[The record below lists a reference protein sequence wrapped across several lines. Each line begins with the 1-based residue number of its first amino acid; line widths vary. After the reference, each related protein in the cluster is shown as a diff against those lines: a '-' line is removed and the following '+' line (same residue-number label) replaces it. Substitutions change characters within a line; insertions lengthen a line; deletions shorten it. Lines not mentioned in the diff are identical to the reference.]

1 MSARNIRMV
10 ALATSLVLALAV
22 PAVAVA
28 APFTNLVP
36 GSVVSVAGT
45 PRLGTA
51 GGAGNQ
57 ATKLAFLKRRIA
69 LVLEGRRIRFDFA
82 AQRLGR
88 TIARLERMA
97 GKVQTA
103 GGDVSAVRAK
113 LEAAKSS
120 LASAKASEAQAITLF
135 RAVPDATDK
144 RAAMQA
150 ARAQG
155 KVAGGQ
161 LKDARTA
168 ARDAGQLL
176 RQVISGLRAAKA
188 PAAATGTGL

>member
-10 ALATSLVLALAV
+10 ALATSLILALAI

-28 APFTNLVP
+28 APFTKLTP
-36 GSVVSVAGT
+36 GSAVSAAGA

-51 GGAGNQ
+51 AANQ
-57 ATKLAFLKRRIA
+57 AAKLSFLKQRIT

-82 AQRLGR
+82 AQRVNFSITRIGQ
-88 TIARLERMA
+88 IA

-103 GGDVSAVRAK
+103 GGDVTAVRAK
-113 LEAAKSS
+113 LDAAKSS
-120 LASAKASEAQAITLF
+120 LASAKASEVQAIALF
-135 RAVPDATDK
+135 RAVPSATDK
-144 RAAMQA
+144 KAAWAA

-168 ARDAGQLL
+168 AHEAGQLL
-176 RQVISGLRAAKA
+176 RQVIQSLKAAKG
-188 PAAATGTGL
+188 AAGSTGTGL